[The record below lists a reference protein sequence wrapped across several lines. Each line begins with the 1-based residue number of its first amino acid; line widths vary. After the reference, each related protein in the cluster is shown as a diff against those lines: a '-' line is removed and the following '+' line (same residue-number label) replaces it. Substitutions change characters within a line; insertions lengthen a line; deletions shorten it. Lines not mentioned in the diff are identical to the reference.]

1 MKSKT
6 FDYRKVPDHTIPRKR
21 WMKRPLLQVTLF
33 NGTQRKQVVCLVDSG
48 ADECLFH
55 ASIGRR
61 LGIDIESGRYKRFD
75 GIAGSL
81 EAYMHMIE
89 IQIQDSP
96 ERVEIEAGLPNQT
109 ASMRFWDKR
118 DFLKISGFALIVTA
132 GRLKSPAVR
141 SLRCIGRNK
150 APVKRSHFH

>member
-1 MKSKT
+1 MKSKS

-33 NGTQRKQVVCLVDSG
+33 NRTKHKQVVCLVDSG

-81 EAYMHMIE
+81 EAYIHVIE
-89 IQIQDSP
+89 IQIQDLP
-96 ERVEIEAGLPNQT
+96 ERVQIAAGFTESDGVDAILGQAGFFENFRICFDRRRGRIEI
-109 ASMRFWDKR
+109 ASLQDSTMRWR
-118 DFLKISGFALIVTA
+118 E
-132 GRLKSPAVR
+132 
-141 SLRCIGRNK
+141 
-150 APVKRSHFH
+150 

>member
-1 MKSKT
+1 MKPKT

-21 WMKRPLLQVTLF
+21 WIKRPLLQVTLF
-33 NGTQRKQVVCLVDSG
+33 NGIQRKQVICLVDSG

-81 EAYMHMIE
+81 EAYMHLIE
-89 IQIQDSP
+89 LQIQDFP
-96 ERVEIEAGLPNQT
+96 ERVEIEAGFTESEGVDAILGQAGFFEEFRICFDRYRWKIEIT
-109 ASMRFWDKR
+109 SRLESTMR
-118 DFLKISGFALIVTA
+118 
-132 GRLKSPAVR
+132 
-141 SLRCIGRNK
+141 
-150 APVKRSHFH
+150 

>member
-6 FDYRKVPDHTIPRKR
+6 FDYRKVPDHTMPRKR

-33 NGTQRKQVVCLVDSG
+33 NGTKHKQVVCLVDSG

-81 EAYMHMIE
+81 EAYIHVIE
-89 IQIQDSP
+89 IQIQDLP
-96 ERVEIEAGLPNQT
+96 ERVQIAAGFTESDGVDAILGQAGFFDNFRICFDRRRGRIEIASLPDST
-109 ASMRFWDKR
+109 MRWR
-118 DFLKISGFALIVTA
+118 E
-132 GRLKSPAVR
+132 
-141 SLRCIGRNK
+141 
-150 APVKRSHFH
+150 